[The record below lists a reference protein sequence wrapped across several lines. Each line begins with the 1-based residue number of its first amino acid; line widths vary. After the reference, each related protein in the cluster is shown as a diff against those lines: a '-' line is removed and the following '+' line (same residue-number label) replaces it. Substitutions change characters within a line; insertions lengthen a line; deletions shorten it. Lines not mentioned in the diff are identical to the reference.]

1 MRRRI
6 AMLIEEGYGVSE
18 RDSEPFGTAYSSNEY
33 INKNDNEMHS
43 SGKRPDNME
52 FIDNDKILDCMRMLE
67 NHDNISSVYDIIN
80 KSHMGI
86 ALYKYHPQKDMFEFE
101 IWSQGLV
108 EITGYS
114 YDDVNNKRIIADNDR
129 IISHKERAKNLMQD
143 LQCTPEAILAD
154 EMDIISAKG
163 EKKIISMSSTGSRK
177 GQDFYILS
185 LMKDVT
191 YEREVERKIR
201 ESEKMFKDFFELSP
215 EASFIYADGRI
226 LLVNNAAV
234 KLLGFDSKEQLIN
247 LNILDI
253 VHSDYR
259 RTVELLLKQKEFDAS
274 EVYLTRLVTHKGQII
289 DAEVAM
295 AMLDY
300 DGQKAIYICIR
311 NVTKRMEAERR
322 LIKSKESYRRLLNL
336 LPDPIYVYDGK
347 KIIYVN
353 DSVIRL
359 MNVKDKNKLI
369 GKRHRDLINIDEGM
383 INLFGKVLND
393 VIKTN
398 NTGTW
403 EGPLQR
409 KNDGEY
415 IYVSV
420 SVIKVPIDSKSE
432 FMIIVKDLEELKRN
446 EELKIRYEESKR
458 QLDEAIEYDK
468 QRTEFF
474 CNLSHELRTPIN
486 VILGAAQMSSIT
498 MNGYSQLMEDERL
511 NRYMDIIKQNCM
523 RLIRMTN
530 NLIDITKIDFGYFDM
545 KYVESDI
552 VSAVEEIT
560 MSVSGYAQNKGIQL
574 VFDTD
579 IEEKTIAFDYE
590 KLERIL
596 LNLLSN
602 AVKFTESGGYIYVNV
617 KNGRKYISISVKDTG
632 IGIPENMQKRVFERF
647 VQVDKS
653 LSRSTEGSG
662 IGLALVKYLVEMHE
676 GSISLKS
683 VPGEGSEFT
692 VKIPCFLKE
701 NVESEDK
708 LGTNNEE
715 CLERAKVE
723 FSDIYF

>member
-1 MRRRI
+1 
-6 AMLIEEGYGVSE
+6 MLIEDGYGVSQE
-18 RDSEPFGTAYSSNEY
+18 NGESYGTTYSSNEY
-33 INKNDNEMHS
+33 ISNIEMHS
-43 SGKRPDNME
+43 SLRKLENTGL
-52 FIDNDKILDCMRMLE
+52 IDNNKILNCMRMLE
-67 NHDNISSVYDIIN
+67 HYNNISSVYDIIN

-86 ALYKYHPQKDMFEFE
+86 ALYKYLKQKDMFEFE

-114 YDDVNNKRIIADNDR
+114 LDDVNNKRVIADKDR
-129 IISHKERAKNLMQD
+129 IIQHRDMFKSLMWE
-143 LQCTPEAILAD
+143 LQNNPEAILVG
-154 EMDIISAKG
+154 EKDIISAKG
-163 EKKIISMSSTGSRK
+163 EKKIISMSSTGAKR

-191 YEREVERKIR
+191 YEREVERKVK
-201 ESEKMFKDFFELSP
+201 ESEKQFNDFFELSP
-215 EASFIYADGRI
+215 EASFIYADGKI
-226 LLVNNAAV
+226 LLANNAAV

-247 LNILDI
+247 LNILDF

-259 RTVELLLKQKEFDAS
+259 KTAELLMQCKKFVAG
-274 EVYLTRLVTHKGQII
+274 EVYSIRFVTHQGQTI
-289 DAEVAM
+289 DAEVAL
-295 AMLDY
+295 AVLDY
-300 DGQKAIYICIR
+300 EGQNAVYICVR
-311 NVTKRMEAERR
+311 NITKRVEIERR

-359 MNVKDKNKLI
+359 MKVKDKSELI
-369 GKRHRDLINIDEGM
+369 GKRHRDLINMDENM
-383 INLFGKVLND
+383 INCFGKVLDNVIRTND
-393 VIKTN
+393 
-398 NTGTW
+398 TGTW

-409 KNDGEY
+409 KKDGEY
-415 IYVSV
+415 IYVRV
-420 SVIKVPIDSKSE
+420 SVIKVPTCNKLE
-432 FMIIVKDLEELKRN
+432 FLIVVKDLEEIRRN

-486 VILGAAQMSSIT
+486 VILGAAQMSTIT
-498 MNGYSQLMEDERL
+498 MNGYAQLVEDERL
-511 NRYMDIIKQNCM
+511 HRYMDIIKQNCM

-545 KYVESDI
+545 KYVKGNI
-552 VSAVEEIT
+552 VSAAEEIT

-579 IEEKTIAFDYE
+579 IEEKVIAFDYE
-590 KLERIL
+590 KLERIM

-617 KNGRKYISISVKDTG
+617 KDGNKYISISVKDTG
-632 IGIPENMQKRVFERF
+632 IGIPENMQERVFERF

-653 LSRSTEGSG
+653 LSRNTEGSG
-662 IGLALVKYLVEMHE
+662 IGLALVKYLIEMHE

-692 VKIPCFLKE
+692 IRIPCFLEE
-701 NVESEDK
+701 NVESVAK
-708 LGTNNEE
+708 ASTSNEE
-715 CLERAKVE
+715 CIERAKVE